1 MITFDKLK
9 LVADITAV
17 VNYDETQFEKIE
29 KGGSRTFKY
38 YQETPYLLAIKID
51 YQEREVVVEFTGKV
65 LGIDYPKLISLNTI
79 QQCFQ
84 AINLMGFIT
93 LDIDVMMDADVVKCD
108 VTKDIQFDDIPSL
121 TTYVRNHTS
130 SYQRYVCRK
139 LRNSNLV
146 VEKNVTTRKTKKRM
160 TIYDKGKEM
169 QKVENRRF
177 VEAYGLQGVF
187 DGVCRFELNLNSKE
201 QIRQALG
208 TSNTKLQAVLST
220 SANPIVDFLD
230 DVIDDV
236 VTTPVTMSSRK
247 AYVTMLVLK
256 DCDYDMEKV
265 EAKMRQLYPSRG
277 TNISAIMQPYRQMM
291 EQMNS
296 PEKANLWDDVR
307 RQLSE

>member
-17 VNYDETQFEKIE
+17 VEFDDSQFEKTE
-29 KGGSRTFKY
+29 KNGSCTYKY
-38 YQETPYLLAIKID
+38 YQDVPYLLAIKID
-51 YQEREVVVEFTGKV
+51 CPEKEVVIEFTGKI
-65 LGIDYPKLISLNTI
+65 LGSDYPKLISMNTI
-79 QQCFQ
+79 RQCFQ
-84 AINLMGFIT
+84 AINSTGIVT
-93 LDIDVMMDADVVKCD
+93 LDVEVMMDADVVKCD
-108 VTKDIQFDDIPSL
+108 VTKDIQYDDIPSL
-121 TTYVRNHTS
+121 TTYLRNHTS

-236 VTTPVTMSSRK
+236 VTTPVTMSGRK

-256 DCDYDMEKV
+256 DCDYDLEKV
-265 EAKMRQLYPSRG
+265 ETKMRQLYTSRG
-277 TNISAIMQPYRQMM
+277 TNISTIMQPYRQMM
-291 EQMNS
+291 ERLNS
-296 PEKANLWDDVR
+296 PAESDLWEDFH
-307 RQLSE
+307 RQLSR